1 MTSPRKAW
9 FQLLLEDAGPGTR
22 SIGLTVQHPLPEQ
35 GLAQFCPKVIESRC
49 WTDEADPVDNRSG
62 PIVLEHVL

>member
-1 MTSPRKAW
+1 MPDQAHEASAS
-9 FQLLLEDAGPGTR
+9 R
-22 SIGLTVQHPLPEQ
+22 SSIRYLSK
-35 GLAQFCPKVIESRC
+35 GLAQFCPKVIESRR